1 MLEAIKDAI
10 PGLGSND
17 DEDKQFTANGK
28 KQSPDESTD
37 SKGDRSGD
45 QVYLPIKSENSL
57 VLIIGGLAAIV
68 LLSVLGNLL
77 LLLNNRSL
85 ATRGSTYVQQS
96 DGTTFKASQ
105 FDESY
110 REPEVIKNT
119 AVRWMQMAFE
129 WDNQIPGS
137 GREDVGY
144 GIEGST
150 QEIPTE
156 VYLASYLMDEGFRTE
171 FIRLMSD
178 RIGPDVMNGS
188 KKTVVRIFS
197 VSDPRAVG
205 EALWEVDIVATRIE
219 RDERRETAEVPM
231 NRTITLKATPPIEPL
246 FENLE
251 PSAWRQKTYELL
263 SNGLIITKV
272 EPLETN

>member
-1 MLEAIKDAI
+1 MLEAIKEAI
-10 PGLGSND
+10 PGLGSNNDEED
-17 DEDKQFTANGK
+17 DQFTAAK
-28 KQSPDESTD
+28 ERSPDKSSD
-37 SKGDRSGD
+37 SGSSSPGD

-57 VLIIGGLAAIV
+57 ILLLGGLAAV
-68 LLSVLGNLL
+68 LLLSVLGNLL
-77 LLLNNRSL
+77 LLFNNRSL
-85 ATRGSTYVQQS
+85 ATRGSTYVQQN
-96 DGTTFKASQ
+96 DGTTFQASE
-105 FDESY
+105 FDERY

-119 AVRWMQMAFE
+119 AVRWLQMAFE
-129 WDNQIPGS
+129 WDNQIPGT

-144 GIEGST
+144 AIEGST

-171 FIRLMSD
+171 FLRLMSD
-178 RIGPDVMNGS
+178 RIGPAVMNGS

-219 RDERRETAEVPM
+219 RDERQETAEVEM
-231 NRTITLKATPPIEPL
+231 NRTITLKAIPPIEPL